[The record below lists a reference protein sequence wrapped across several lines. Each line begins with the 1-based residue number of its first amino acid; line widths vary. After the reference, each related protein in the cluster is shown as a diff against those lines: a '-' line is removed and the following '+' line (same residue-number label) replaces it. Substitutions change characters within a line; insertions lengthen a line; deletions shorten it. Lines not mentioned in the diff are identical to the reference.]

1 MSIAK
6 NIKKRRLELGLT
18 LKQVADSL
26 GVAEST
32 ISRYESNEIRNMGID
47 KIETL
52 AQTLKTSPSYLLGW
66 TEADPFY
73 QADIDDLNSV
83 FEDYGLRIALVDPDD
98 PDWAVFYWNGSKYE
112 FTRIPLEEI
121 WDLYSDLEHYSE
133 EDVAYELGHLYKK
146 HTRKENRFPNSIDR
160 TLSALY
166 QLNEEGQEKVAGY
179 AEDLHASG
187 KYDRKPKVITFREK
201 SEDDPVDIRIAA
213 YSGEELTDD
222 QREEALRAREAF
234 REKQE
239 KNKK

>member
-83 FEDYGLRIALVDPDD
+83 FEDYGLRIDLVDPDD

-112 FTRIPLEEI
+112 FTRIPLDPEVRG
-121 WDLYSDLEHYSE
+121 S
-133 EDVAYELGHLYKK
+133 
-146 HTRKENRFPNSIDR
+146 NP
-160 TLSALY
+160 LSATIY
-166 QLNEEGQEKVAGY
+166 ETPVALGLQGFCFLK
-179 AEDLHASG
+179 ESHA
-187 KYDRKPKVITFREK
+187 
-201 SEDDPVDIRIAA
+201 
-213 YSGEELTDD
+213 
-222 QREEALRAREAF
+222 
-234 REKQE
+234 
-239 KNKK
+239 